1 MHWVKLGTP
10 HNNEGVSLGMT
21 LVLSVTIQNYQQKP
35 LQQLT
40 LHIAKYEY
48 TKIINYEKYINM
60 HRKAIYM
67 LHNVSKHY

>member
-1 MHWVKLGTP
+1 
-10 HNNEGVSLGMT
+10 MT
-21 LVLSVTIQNYQQKP
+21 LLLSVTIQNYQQKP
-35 LQQLT
+35 LQLT

-48 TKIINYEKYINM
+48 TKIINYEKDINM